1 MNAELLA
8 TSIAHRLEIPHLL
21 ARILV
26 AKGCSSIA
34 EAYGKIHSVPSHVLD
49 PLSSKTPMRG
59 MAEALDWILQAKR
72 SGEKL
77 CIFGDYDMDGL
88 TGTALLKRGLAEIGI
103 NASWRL
109 PCRLGSGSGYGLSVD
124 VVGQMLADGV
134 KYLLT
139 VDTGITAN
147 AEIEYAM
154 SQGMR
159 VMVIDHHE
167 PSGDGLPPC
176 DVLLDPCQDGCRYPN
191 KSLCGAGVSYKFI
204 DALFKKERKGSAE
217 KYLDLVA
224 LGTLA
229 DLVEMTPEN
238 RYLTRRGLSMLLD
251 SHWPGVRELCRRQL
265 DSSPYVGGQD
275 VLFRIAP
282 LMNAPGRMDKPDAAL
297 DILLCDRA
305 SDAPELLGRLFKYNE
320 LRKKTEADIS
330 KSAIE
335 LVGERYGDRIPRVL
349 VVEGKSWHPGVIGI
363 VAAKIAQTFN
373 RPSAVL
379 SLENGI
385 AQASARA
392 VPGFNWHKALF
403 EVRDL
408 FLRWGGHANAAGF
421 SIREENIPVL
431 RERLQELA
439 VEQNYPGDGSGHEE
453 ISDYVP
459 AALNEITPRFMQAL
473 QDLEPFGGKNPYP
486 VLYAENVRIEHMREL
501 RGGHLQLKVSQNGSP
516 QFAAIAFGMAN
527 AKRQIEK
534 SRKIVS
540 LFFEP
545 IWNVYNGQRSIQLLV
560 KSFGKG

>member
-8 TSIAHRLEIPHLL
+8 TSIAYRLNVPHLL

-26 AKGCSSIA
+26 AKGASSVA
-34 EAYGKIHSVPSHVLD
+34 EAYGKIHSISSHVLD
-49 PLSSKTPMRG
+49 PLSSEKPMRG
-59 MAEALDWILQAKR
+59 MPEALEWIERAKA

-88 TGTALLKRGLAEIGI
+88 TGTALLKRGLSEIGI
-103 NASWRL
+103 DAAWKL
-109 PCRLGSGSGYGLSVD
+109 PCRLGSGSGYGLSCE
-124 VVGQMLADGV
+124 VVSQMLDEGV
-134 KYLLT
+134 RYLLT

-147 AEIEYAM
+147 AEIEFAK
-154 SQGMR
+154 SKGMR

-176 DVLLDPCQDGCRYPN
+176 DVLLDPCQDGCLYPN
-191 KSLCGAGVSYKFI
+191 KSLCGVGVSYKFI
-204 DALFKKERKGSAE
+204 SELFKREHLGSAE

-238 RYLTRRGLSMLLD
+238 RYMTRRGLSMLLE
-251 SHWPGVRELCRRQL
+251 SRWPGVRELCRRQL
-265 DSSPYVGGQD
+265 ENVPYVGGQD

-305 SDAPELLGRLFKYNE
+305 SDAPALLGRLFKYND

-335 LVGERYGDRIPRVL
+335 LVRERYGTEIPRVL

-363 VAAKIAQTFN
+363 VSAKIAQTFN
-373 RPSAVL
+373 RPAAVL

-421 SIREENIPVL
+421 SIREEDIPEL
-431 RERLQELA
+431 RTRLQELA
-439 VEQNYPGDGSGHEE
+439 REQNFEGASEAREDFPEA
-453 ISDYVP
+453 VP
-459 AALNEITPRFMQAL
+459 AALNEITPDFMKAL
-473 QDLEPFGGKNPYP
+473 QNLEPFGGKNPYP
-486 VLYAENVRIEHMREL
+486 LLYAENVQVNGMREL
-501 RGGHLQLKVSQNGSP
+501 RGGHLQLKLSQAGSP
-516 QFAAIAFGMAN
+516 QFAAIAFGMAEVKN
-527 AKRQIEK
+527 KIEK
-534 SRKIVS
+534 AHKVIS

-545 IWNVYNGQRSIQLLV
+545 VWNVYNGKRNIQILV
-560 KSFGKG
+560 KAFGKF

>member
-1 MNAELLA
+1 M
-8 TSIAHRLEIPHLL
+8 
-21 ARILV
+21 
-26 AKGCSSIA
+26 
-34 EAYGKIHSVPSHVLD
+34 
-49 PLSSKTPMRG
+49 LS
-59 MAEALDWILQAKR
+59 
-72 SGEKL
+72 
-77 CIFGDYDMDGL
+77 
-88 TGTALLKRGLAEIGI
+88 
-103 NASWRL
+103 
-109 PCRLGSGSGYGLSVD
+109 
-124 VVGQMLADGV
+124 DGV

-147 AEIEYAM
+147 AEIEFAR
-154 SQGMR
+154 SKGMR

-176 DVLLDPCQDGCRYPN
+176 DVLLDPCQDGCLYPN

-204 DALFKKERKGSAE
+204 DALFKKEHKGSAE

-238 RYLTRRGLSMLLD
+238 RYLTRRGLSMLLE
-251 SHWPGVRELCRRQL
+251 SRWPGVRVLCRRQL
-265 DSSPYVGGQD
+265 ENSPYVGGQD

-297 DILLCDRA
+297 DILLCDNV

-330 KSAIE
+330 RVAID
-335 LVGERYGDRIPRVL
+335 LVKKRYGEKIPHVL

-431 RERLQELA
+431 RERLQDLA
-439 VEQNYPGDGSGHEE
+439 VEQNYPDCGNIHEE
-453 ISDYVP
+453 ISGYVP

-486 VLYAENVRIEHMREL
+486 VLYAENVQVDRLREL
-501 RGGHLQLKVSQNGSP
+501 RGGHLQLKLSQSGSP
-516 QFAAIAFGMAN
+516 QFSAIAFGMAD
-527 AKRQIEK
+527 AKKQIEK
-534 SRKIVS
+534 SRKTVS
-540 LFFEP
+540 LYFEP
-545 IWNVYNGQRSIQLLV
+545 IWNVYNGQRTIQLLV
-560 KSFGKG
+560 KSFGK